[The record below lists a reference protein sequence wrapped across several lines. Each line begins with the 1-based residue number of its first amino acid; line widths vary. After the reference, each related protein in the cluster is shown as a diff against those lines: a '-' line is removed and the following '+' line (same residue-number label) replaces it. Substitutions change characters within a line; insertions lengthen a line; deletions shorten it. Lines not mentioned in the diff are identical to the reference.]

1 MGRLLRCSALA
12 VSLAALGTATAA
24 PAASTHHQPVVR
36 VATLS
41 AEINPVSADWVVS
54 QLHAAEHQH
63 AALFV
68 LRLDTPGGLSDS
80 MEQIVHAELASP
92 IPVVVYVWPEGARA
106 ASAGFVIMQAADI
119 AALAPTTNTGSA
131 IPISSTGSNIGSD
144 LRSKIINDARAEVR
158 ALAVD
163 HGRNP
168 ALVEGAVT
176 PSSAGC
182 PACPR
187 NWTAREAVAAHVADV
202 VAPSL
207 PSLLRQ
213 IDGRRIGFKQLT
225 VHVAGARLDYHGVPW
240 TTELL
245 LILTNANLLGLLFL
259 AGILGIVFE
268 LMHPGIV
275 LPGLLGGVSL
285 LLALLGLS
293 IVPFSWVGI
302 ALLGLG
308 LILLAAEAHVPT
320 HGAFA
325 AVGAL
330 SAALGGF
337 MLFRVDGSP
346 YGTISPLPL
355 VLVTA
360 IVLLVVLL
368 VARKVVQAR
377 FVPLYELGNEALV
390 GSRATA
396 LTPLA
401 RAGQV
406 LVHGERWGAVA
417 DDGSYGPGE
426 HLIVTKVDGLTL
438 HVAGTPAPPAVPAP
452 PPSGRLERD
461 AEPEPIHARGAR

>member
-1 MGRLLRCSALA
+1 
-12 VSLAALGTATAA
+12 
-24 PAASTHHQPVVR
+24 
-36 VATLS
+36 
-41 AEINPVSADWVVS
+41 
-54 QLHAAEHQH
+54 
-63 AALFV
+63 
-68 LRLDTPGGLSDS
+68 
-80 MEQIVHAELASP
+80 
-92 IPVVVYVWPEGARA
+92 
-106 ASAGFVIMQAADI
+106 
-119 AALAPTTNTGSA
+119 
-131 IPISSTGSNIGSD
+131 
-144 LRSKIINDARAEVR
+144 
-158 ALAVD
+158 
-163 HGRNP
+163 
-168 ALVEGAVT
+168 
-176 PSSAGC
+176 
-182 PACPR
+182 PR

-225 VHVAGARLDYHGVPW
+225 VHVADARLDYYGVPW

-259 AGILGIVFE
+259 AGILGIAFE
-268 LMHPGIV
+268 LIHPGIV

-346 YGTISPLPL
+346 YGTISPVPL

-360 IVLLVVLL
+360 VALLVVLL
-368 VARKVVQAR
+368 VARKVIQAR
-377 FVPLYELGNEALV
+377 LLPPFELCNEALV
-390 GSRATA
+390 GSRATV

-417 DDGSYGPGE
+417 DDGSYWPGE
-426 HLIVTKVDGLTL
+426 QLIVTKVDGLTL
-438 HVAGTPAPPAVPAP
+438 HVAGAVAAPAPP

-461 AEPEPIHARGAR
+461 AQPEPIPARGAR